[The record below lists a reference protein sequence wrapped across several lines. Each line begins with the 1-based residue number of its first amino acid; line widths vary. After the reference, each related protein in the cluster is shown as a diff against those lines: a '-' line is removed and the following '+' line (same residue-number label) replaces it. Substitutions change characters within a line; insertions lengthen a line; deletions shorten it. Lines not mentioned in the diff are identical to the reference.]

1 MDHHMLLQ
9 MNVGELMT
17 RWPEV
22 IPVFIRHRFSCVGC
36 SMSRFDTL
44 NDVATNYH
52 IDPERLL
59 NELLAEVPVERASK

>member
-1 MDHHMLLQ
+1 MDQRNLFE

-22 IPVFIRHRFSCVGC
+22 IPVFIRHRYSCVGC

-44 NDVATNYH
+44 YEVAANYH
-52 IDPERLL
+52 IDPEQFLD
-59 NELLAEVPVERASK
+59 ELLAAVPVERVSE